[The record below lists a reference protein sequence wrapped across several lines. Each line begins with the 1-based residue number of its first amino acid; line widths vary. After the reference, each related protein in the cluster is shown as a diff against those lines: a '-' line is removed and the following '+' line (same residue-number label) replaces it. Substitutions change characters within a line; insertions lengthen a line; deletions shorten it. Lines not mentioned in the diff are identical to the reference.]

1 VETGENM
8 KCEDLI
14 DELQKSLDK
23 TLEKQKC
30 SNCQHDF
37 KPKVHLLNEITKDIE
52 VKLMNWIRD
61 SDRVFL
67 SEKLR
72 ELRYESIK
80 WRHELTD
87 KVNPVD
93 EVLKKEGHP
102 DWIV

>member
-1 VETGENM
+1 M

-80 WRHELTD
+80 WA
-87 KVNPVD
+87 
-93 EVLKKEGHP
+93 LKKVEEKHGFVPYTADHHCQLAGHK
-102 DWIV
+102 DWIVE